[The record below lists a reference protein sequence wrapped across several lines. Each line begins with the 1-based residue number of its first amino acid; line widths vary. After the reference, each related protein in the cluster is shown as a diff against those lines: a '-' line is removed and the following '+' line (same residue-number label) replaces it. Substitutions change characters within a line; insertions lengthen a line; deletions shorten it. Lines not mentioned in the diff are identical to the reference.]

1 MPRTL
6 GIAAVAGAPL
16 PVPQSVDW
24 RQAEL
29 KLASEA
35 HPFPF
40 YNRLAAVRAWVGTQ
54 GATVDIEFRRA
65 SELRR
70 DHPMVAVMGLFFG
83 MSSDDL
89 DQWFR
94 EAKAIGPT
102 TA

>member
-6 GIAAVAGAPL
+6 GLTAVAGEPL
-16 PVPQSVDW
+16 PVPEWVDW

-29 KLASEA
+29 KLAAEA
-35 HPFPF
+35 HGGGT
-40 YNRLAAVRAWVGTQ
+40 RLDAVRAWVSQDGQ
-54 GATVDIEFRRA
+54 DPTVDIEFRRA
-65 SELRR
+65 SVLRR

-83 MSSDDL
+83 LDADAL

-94 EAKAIGPT
+94 EAAAIGPT